1 VHIRSTKAAARPSLA
16 AVLPFLAVGLLFLA
30 TRTALLLFTVR
41 ERDFVMPSVTN
52 DVKEIYSRWYDVLSS
67 GSFPDH
73 DVMWQYPPAAALVI
87 LAPALLPFL
96 SYPVAFYWI
105 SFAVD
110 CLTFGVLLVAARRR
124 MAEDAAIEE
133 AALATGAGDPPPG
146 RWAWTRS
153 QPWAAWVWTLGV
165 ALGGPIAYGRYD
177 LIVTGVTVSGLVL
190 LVRAE
195 NVRGTERIG
204 ARGRRWYAGGLLAL
218 GAMLKVWPALLLLC
232 AGPGRRWKQ
241 TWSAAVVAGSLTL
254 FGFWVTMPH
263 ALSFLDSQGGRGI
276 EVESIAALPFHV
288 ASHHGW
294 DGYVALNYGSM
305 EYIGPH
311 VNLAAKLCLVA
322 SALAFGWLVFWRMT
336 ARTWHDSTTADAA
349 LVAVLLFVVTSRVIS
364 PQYMVWMVGLS
375 AVCALNFGPRG
386 TSAMRLPVVLVLA
399 ATALS
404 CIEYPYWFDELLNAE
419 RGAVLLVTVRNLLL
433 VGAAVIGA
441 SRLWR
446 STRQEPGHEAAS
458 TGMRVLVSQAQP
470 GSRARSQEMSA
481 P

>member
-1 VHIRSTKAAARPSLA
+1 
-16 AVLPFLAVGLLFLA
+16 VLPFVAVGLLFLA
-30 TRTALLLFTVR
+30 TRAALLLFTVR
-41 ERDFVMPSVTN
+41 EREFVMPSVTN

-105 SFAVD
+105 SFVVD
-110 CLTFGVLLVAARRR
+110 CMTFGVLLVAARRR
-124 MAEDAAIEE
+124 MAEDAAAVE
-133 AALATGAGDPPPG
+133 AGAIAPPTG

-153 QPWAAWVWTLGV
+153 QPWAAWVWVLGV

-190 LVRAE
+190 LVRADAQSG
-195 NVRGTERIG
+195 NERLS
-204 ARGRRWYAGGLLAL
+204 ARGRRWYGGGLLAF
-218 GAMLKVWPALLLLC
+218 GAMLKIWPALLLLC
-232 AGPGRRWKQ
+232 VGPGRRWKEA
-241 TWSAAVVAGSLTL
+241 WAAAVVTGSLIML
-254 FGFWVTMPH
+254 GFWVTMPH

-294 DGYVALNYGSM
+294 NGYVALNYGSM

-311 VNLAAKLCLVA
+311 IDLAAKLCLIA
-322 SALAFGWLVFWRMT
+322 SALAFGWLVYWRLT
-336 ARTWHDSTTADAA
+336 ARTWHDTTTADAA

-386 TSAMRLPVVLVLA
+386 TSVMRLPVVLVLI

-404 CIEYPYWFDELLNAE
+404 CWEYPYQFDELLNAE
-419 RGAVLLVTVRNLLL
+419 RGAVLLVTVRNVLL
-433 VGAAVIGA
+433 VGAAAIGA

-446 STRQEPGHEAAS
+446 STRAAPGHETTAG
-458 TGMRVLVSQAQP
+458 GMRILVAQA
-470 GSRARSQEMSA
+470 GSRSRSQEMSA

>member
-1 VHIRSTKAAARPSLA
+1 V
-16 AVLPFLAVGLLFLA
+16 VPFLAVAALFLA

-41 ERDFVMPSVTN
+41 ERDFVLPSVTA
-52 DVKEIYSRWYDVLSS
+52 DVRDIYSHWYDVLSS
-67 GSFPDH
+67 GSFPAH

-87 LAPALLPFL
+87 LAPALLPL

-110 CLTFGVLLVAARRR
+110 LLTFGVLLVAARRR
-124 MAEDAAIEE
+124 MAEDTAAVE
-133 AALATGAGDPPPG
+133 AGALTAPTG

-177 LIVTGVTVSGLVL
+177 LIVTGVAVCGLVVL
-190 LVRAE
+190 L
-195 NVRGTERIG
+195 G
-204 ARGRRWYAGGLLAL
+204 ADSAGEGWQRRWRRAGGALLAF

-232 AGPGRRWKQ
+232 AGPGRRWREA
-241 TWSAAVVAGSLTL
+241 WAAALVTGSLIL

-263 ALSFLDSQGGRGI
+263 ALSFLHSQGGRGI

-294 DGYVALNYGSM
+294 NGYVALNYGSM

-311 VNLAAKLCLVA
+311 VNLAAKLCLIA
-322 SALAFGWLVFWRMT
+322 SALAFGWLVYWRLT
-336 ARTWHDSTTADAA
+336 ARRWLDATTADAA
-349 LVAVLLFVVTSRVIS
+349 LVSVLIFVVTSRVIS
-364 PQYMVWMVGLS
+364 PQYMVWMVGLG
-375 AVCALNFGPRG
+375 AVCALHFGPRG
-386 TSAMRLPVVLVLA
+386 TSVMRLPVGLVLV

-404 CIEYPYWFDELLNAE
+404 CIEYPYWFDELLNAG
-419 RGAVLLVTVRNLLL
+419 RGAVLLLTVRNMLL
-433 VGAAVIGA
+433 VAAAVIGA

-446 STRQEPGHEAAS
+446 TTRAPADEHAAA
-458 TGMRVLVSQAQP
+458 GGLRVLVAQA
-470 GSRARSQEMSA
+470 GSRSRSQEMSA

>member
-1 VHIRSTKAAARPSLA
+1 VA
-16 AVLPFLAVGLLFLA
+16 PFLAVGLLFLA

-41 ERDFVMPSVTN
+41 EHDFVLPSVTN
-52 DVKEIYSRWYDVLSS
+52 DVREVYARWYDVLSS

-96 SYPVAFYWI
+96 AYNIAFYWI

-124 MAEDAAIEE
+124 MVADRAAVE
-133 AALATGAGDPPPG
+133 AGEAPAPTG
-146 RWAWTRS
+146 RWTWTRS

-177 LIVTGVTVSGLVL
+177 LIVTGVAVSGLVVL
-190 LVRAE
+190 LGAE
-195 NVRGTERIG
+195 HLVGTERVG
-204 ARGRRWYAGGLLAL
+204 PSGRRGLAGGLLAF
-218 GAMLKVWPALLLLC
+218 GALLKVWPVLLLLC
-232 AGPGRRWKQ
+232 AGPLRRWREA
-241 TWSAAVVAGSLTL
+241 WAGAVITGSLIL
-254 FGFWVTMPH
+254 LGFWLTMPH
-263 ALSFLDSQGGRGI
+263 ALSFLSSQGGRGV

-294 DGYVALNYGSM
+294 NGYVALNYGSM

-311 VNLAAKLCLVA
+311 VNLAAKLCLIA
-322 SALAFGWLVFWRMT
+322 SALAFGWLVYWRVT
-336 ARTWHDSTTADAA
+336 ARTWADSTTADAA

-364 PQYMVWMVGLS
+364 PQYMVWMVGLG
-375 AVCALNFGPRG
+375 AVCALHFGPRG
-386 TSAMRLPVVLVLA
+386 TSVMRLPVVLVLI

-404 CIEYPYWFDELLNAE
+404 CVEYPYQFDELLNAQ
-419 RGAVLLVTVRNLLL
+419 RGAVLLLTARNVLL
-433 VGAAVIGA
+433 VGAAAIGA
-441 SRLWR
+441 TRLWR
-446 STRQEPGHEAAS
+446 TTRAQRGEQVAVEAR
-458 TGMRVLVSQAQP
+458 TVLVAQAQP
-470 GSRARSQEMSA
+470 GSRDRSQEMSA